1 MRTTIIIWISITLA
15 VVSCKKDTKEGQN
28 PESASVKNQIV
39 LTEEQVK
46 TAGIETGYLQ
56 KSVSP
61 GVVYCN
67 GVIDVPPDAKASIY
81 VPVAGFIQH
90 VYVLPGDKVSKGQ
103 RLVSLYHPDYISI
116 QKQYTE
122 VFSQLKLAEKE
133 LERQTTLKNDNA
145 TTGRIFE
152 KAEAEVKGLKSQ
164 VGALEAQ
171 LVMLGMNPEEVLN
184 GKIYREVVLS
194 APFNGYVGNFTSNTG
209 KFIRQDEE
217 IMTVLNKDHLHA
229 ELKVFEKDI
238 LKVKENQPVYFHLI
252 GSDKTYEAYV
262 KLIGKEVNPLSRTV
276 MVHAHINQH
285 YPEIISGMNVT
296 AEIHTSADSVFVL
309 PEGAIMEEDKHYY
322 CMIDKGQHVYE
333 MIEVIPGITHE
344 GYTEITNAEK
354 LMNEQIVLKG
364 AYSLFAMIKKSKE
377 D

>member
-1 MRTTIIIWISITLA
+1 MRTRIITWASIILA
-15 VVSCKKDTKEGQN
+15 MSACKKDTKEGQN
-28 PESASVKNQIV
+28 PESTSIKNQVV
-39 LTEEQVK
+39 LTDEQIK
-46 TAGIETGYLQ
+46 TAGIETGNLL
-56 KSVSP
+56 KSVSS

-67 GVIDVPPDAKASIY
+67 GTIDVPPDAKASVY

-152 KAEAEVKGLKSQ
+152 KAEADVKVLKSQ

-171 LVMLGMNPEEVLN
+171 LTMLGMNPVEILN
-184 GKIYREVVLS
+184 GKIYSEVILS
-194 APFNGYVGNFTSNTG
+194 APFSGFVGNFKSNTG

-217 IMTVLNKDHLHA
+217 IMTVLNKEHLHT

-238 LKVKENQPVYFHLI
+238 LKVKEKQPVFFHLT

-262 KLIGKEVNPLSRTV
+262 KLIGKEVDPVSRTV
-276 MVHAHINQH
+276 QVHAHINRY
-285 YPEIISGMNVT
+285 YPEIISGMNTT
-296 AEIHTSADSVFVL
+296 AEIHTSTDSVFVI
-309 PEGAIMEEDKHYY
+309 PEGAIMEDDGRFY
-322 CMIDKGQHVYE
+322 CMVAKDQHVFQ
-333 MIEVIPGITHE
+333 MQEVIPGSTHE
-344 GYTEITNAEK
+344 GYTEILNADK

-364 AYSLFAMIKKSKE
+364 VYSLFAIIKKSKE
-377 D
+377 E